1 MRSRLL
7 VLIAGALLAV
17 AASAGPAW
25 AGGGTLPVPGQ
36 SQSADQSQTASNE
49 VDQSAHSSSTA
60 VNLAPNVAVL
70 NVGSPCGCKGS
81 GGTDQSSAADAGSS
95 ATNVSTGSQSNDQ
108 SQTADQSQSGRSQGD
123 PSQSADQSQTASNEV
138 DQSAKSSAV
147 SANLSP
153 NVAVANGGPVDQ
165 SSKADADSS
174 ATNVST
180 GSQSNDQSQT
190 ADQTQSA
197 GGRGDDGHDGCG
209 CDGGKDGKDGQG
221 GPAQSAD
228 QTQTASN
235 TVDQT
240 AKSKAVA
247 VNLSPNVAVLDWGP
261 VHQSSKA
268 DADSSATN
276 VSTGSQ
282 SNDQSQTADQKQRGG
297 ESWKNDGGSQT
308 ADQSQTA
315 SNTVDQTAKSKA
327 VAVNLSP
334 NVAVLDWG
342 PVHQSSKA
350 DADSSATNV
359 STGSQS
365 NDQSQ
370 TADQKQRGG
379 ESWKND
385 GGSQTADQTQTAS
398 NTVDQTAKSKAVAVN
413 LSPNVAVLDWG
424 PVHQSSKADADSS
437 ATNVST
443 GSQSNDQSQTA
454 GQTERNGG
462 NCHKPPCKPQPC
474 KPKPCRPKPK
484 PCQPCKP
491 TPPRCGVEAGC
502 GQGSCDR

>member
-190 ADQTQSA
+190 ADQ
-197 GGRGDDGHDGCG
+197 
-209 CDGGKDGKDGQG
+209 
-221 GPAQSAD
+221 
-228 QTQTASN
+228 
-235 TVDQT
+235 
-240 AKSKAVA
+240 
-247 VNLSPNVAVLDWGP
+247 
-261 VHQSSKA
+261 
-268 DADSSATN
+268 
-276 VSTGSQ
+276 
-282 SNDQSQTADQKQRGG
+282 
-297 ESWKNDGGSQT
+297 
-308 ADQSQTA
+308 
-315 SNTVDQTAKSKA
+315 
-327 VAVNLSP
+327 
-334 NVAVLDWG
+334 
-342 PVHQSSKA
+342 
-350 DADSSATNV
+350 
-359 STGSQS
+359 
-365 NDQSQ
+365 
-370 TADQKQRGG
+370 KQRGG

-398 NTVDQTAKSKAVAVN
+398 NTVDQTAKSK
-413 LSPNVAVLDWG
+413 
-424 PVHQSSKADADSS
+424 
-437 ATNVST
+437 
-443 GSQSNDQSQTA
+443 
-454 GQTERNGG
+454 
-462 NCHKPPCKPQPC
+462 
-474 KPKPCRPKPK
+474 
-484 PCQPCKP
+484 
-491 TPPRCGVEAGC
+491 
-502 GQGSCDR
+502 